1 MIRRP
6 PRSTRTDTPFPYTTL
21 FRSVLIEDLQS
32 ERLGEEASEL
42 EHVADLHPAR
52 QLDRAGAVRGGIA
65 RAHRRDLDE
74 SVAGE
79 VAAGDE
85 RVDVLLVDVVAGDPA
100 RALHHPRAEASADP
114 GRRPLAEPGPRARPR
129 THVPHHA

>member
-85 RVDVLLVDVVAGDPA
+85 RGDVLLVDVGAGDPA
-100 RALHHPRAEASADP
+100 GAQIGRAHVCTTVTNAHHGCRLLMEKKK
-114 GRRPLAEPGPRARPR
+114 
-129 THVPHHA
+129 